1 MAAPVTALYL
11 ALAGILVVALAFNVS
26 LRRRAYG
33 IGLGTGERPQLAAAV
48 RAHGN
53 AVEYLPIAIGML
65 LVLELNGAP
74 AWLLHGLGLL
84 LLAGRAAH
92 AQGLLVHGG
101 GVSPGRFFGALITWG
116 AIAAAALVLLW
127 QAAWPWLEGTAT

>member
-11 ALAGILVVALAFNVS
+11 ALSGILVVALAFNVS
-26 LRRRAYG
+26 LRRRAG
-33 IGLGTGERPQLAAAV
+33 GVGLGSGGRPELAAAV

-53 AVEYLPIAIGML
+53 AVEYLPIALGML
-65 LVLELNGAP
+65 LVLELNGSP
-74 AWLLHGLGLL
+74 AWLLHALGLL

-101 GVSPGRFFGALITWG
+101 GVSPGRFYGTLITWG
-116 AIAAAALVLLW
+116 VIVAAALLLLW
-127 QAAWPWLEGTAT
+127 QAAPAWLQGTAP

>member
-84 LLAGRAAH
+84 LLASRAAH

-127 QAAWPWLEGTAT
+127 QAASPWLEGTAT

>member
-11 ALAGILVVALAFNVS
+11 ALAGVFVVALAFNVS
-26 LRRRAYG
+26 LRRRAHG
-33 IGLGTGERPQLAAAV
+33 VGLDSGGRPDLAAAM

-53 AVEYLPIAIGML
+53 AVEYLPIGIGML

-74 AWLLHGLGLL
+74 GWLLHGLGLL
-84 LLAGRAAH
+84 LLAGRVAH

-101 GVSPGRFFGALITWG
+101 GVSPGRFFGTLITWG
-116 AIAAAALVLLW
+116 VIVAAALALLW
-127 QAAWPWLEGTAT
+127 QAATPWATAP

>member
-1 MAAPVTALYL
+1 MAAPITALYL
-11 ALAGILVVALAFNVS
+11 ALAGILVVLLAFHVS

-33 IGLGTGERPQLAAAV
+33 VGLDTGGRPELAAAV

-53 AVEYLPIAIGML
+53 AVEYLPLGLGML

-74 AWLLHGLGLL
+74 GWLLHGLGLL

-92 AQGLLVHGG
+92 AQGLLVRGG
-101 GVSPGRFFGALITWG
+101 GVSPGRFFGILITWG
-116 AIAAAALVLLW
+116 VIIAAALVLLW
-127 QAAWPWLEGTAT
+127 QAASSWLDGRPI

>member
-11 ALAGILVVALAFNVS
+11 ALAGLLVVALAFNVS

-33 IGLGTGERPQLAAAV
+33 IGLGTGERPELAAAV
-48 RAHGN
+48 RAHAN
-53 AVEYLPIAIGML
+53 AVEYLPLGLGML
-65 LVLELNGAP
+65 LVLELNGTP

-101 GVSPGRFFGALITWG
+101 GVSPGRFFGALVTW
-116 AIAAAALVLLW
+116 AVIVAAALLLLW
-127 QAAWPWLEGTAT
+127 QAASAWLQGAAA

>member
-1 MAAPVTALYL
+1 MAVPITALYL
-11 ALAGILVVALAFNVS
+11 ALAGVLVVALGFNVS

-33 IGLGTGERPQLAAAV
+33 IGLGDGGRPELAAAV

-53 AVEYLPIAIGML
+53 AVEYLPIALAML

-74 AWLLHGLGLL
+74 GWLLHALGLL
-84 LLAGRAAH
+84 LLGGRAAH

-101 GVSPGRFFGALITWG
+101 GVSPGRFFGALVTWG
-116 AIAAAALVLLW
+116 VIAVAALALLW
-127 QAAWPWLEGTAT
+127 QAASAWPEAAAA